1 MTSIHVNMT
10 MATKQEII
18 DYIVEYKQK
27 HGKNVQSHDG
37 RKRFGYG
44 HVAKLFQNW
53 TNALIEAG
61 VKNVP
66 KQEVIDYIVEYKKK
80 HGMNLKVADAH
91 SKFGERHINKIF
103 SSWAD
108 ALDEAGVVYMPKHEI
123 IAYIKQYNQEHGT
136 NMNSDDARNQ
146 FGRHHLTRV
155 FGTWS
160 NALIEAGVAV
170 DRSSKTITCDMC
182 HIEFKKLQC
191 AIENTKYN
199 NFCSRGCHHQYA
211 NFMRDNGTPL
221 AYLKTQKFIYRDDE
235 VKIVNGVRI
244 PYKYN
249 TCAICK
255 NTFQTLYKNTKTCS
269 KKCFKIIQVSAGQAS
284 QLSQPTRS
292 KAEILFYELCCEY
305 FIDTH
310 VLANPQM
317 FIDKHG
323 YGWDMDIVIPKYR
336 MAVAYSGKWHFE
348 QIGTSHS
355 LTQVQTRDKIKKK
368 LVEEHGYVH
377 YVVKDM
383 GGFKPDFVYKEFHK
397 FIFAYF
403 IHLELLLKQD

>member
-1 MTSIHVNMT
+1 

-18 DYIVEYKQK
+18 DYIVEYKQE

-37 RKRFGYG
+37 RKRFGYC
-44 HVAKLFQNW
+44 HVVKLFKTW

-61 VKNVP
+61 VKNAP
-66 KQEVIDYIVEYKKK
+66 KQVIIDYIIKYKNE
-80 HGMNLKVADAH
+80 HGKNLSATDAH
-91 SKFGERHINKIF
+91 SKFGKLHINNLF
-103 SSWAD
+103 ESWSD
-108 ALDEAGVVYMPKHEI
+108 ALNEAGVVYLPKQEMINYI
-123 IAYIKQYNQEHGT
+123 IRHNEECGENICC
-136 NMNSDDARNQ
+136 DAARDL
-146 FGRHHLTRV
+146 FGRHHIDRV
-155 FGTWS
+155 FGTWA

-170 DRSSKTITCDMC
+170 DRRPKVVYCDMC
-182 HIEFKKLQC
+182 QIEFKKGQS
-191 AIENTKYN
+191 AIENSN
-199 NFCSRGCHHQYA
+199 HNFCSHECRYQFYPVA
-211 NFMRDNGTPL
+211 RENGII
-221 AYLKTQKFIYRDDE
+221 QKRINKRKYRDDE